1 MRRLSTGR
9 VSLGL
14 VASCLAWAA
23 GPVLAADG
31 TSSIHIRFASG
42 AGRPP
47 GAAASALAAWAY
59 PEALHC
65 WRVLDER
72 RGRCDIVVSS
82 YSDSLGTVP
91 HDLRLCGRRAYA
103 VVGLLQQSGISLSWV
118 HSIIVGPH
126 AFAIPPS
133 ECSGSLSSR
142 RKCEAPNRRV
152 VVSVRI
158 LP

>member
-1 MRRLSTGR
+1 MRRLSMGR
-9 VSLGL
+9 VPLGL

-23 GPVLAADG
+23 RPVLAADG
-31 TSSIHIRFASG
+31 PSSIHILFASG
-42 AGRPP
+42 AERPT
-47 GAAASALAAWAY
+47 GAAADALAAWAY

-65 WRVLDER
+65 WRLLDER
-72 RGRCDIVVSS
+72 RGRCDIIVSA

-103 VVGLLQQSGISLSWV
+103 VAGLLQQSGIRLSWV
-118 HSIIVGPH
+118 HSVIVGPQ
-126 AFAIPPS
+126 AFAVPPS
-133 ECSGSLSSR
+133 ECPGALSSR

-152 VVSVRI
+152 LVSVRI